1 MSVDFTLKEKKEE
14 RTYKLGRMCECGS
27 EELGQV
33 S

>member
-27 EELGQV
+27 DELC
-33 S
+33 SH